1 MSKVADDRRRWWWL
15 VIGTVVSLFAVGG
28 RWDIALA
35 AWLFPVFLLRFT
47 RTGPPLGG
55 LVLVWLASCAGA
67 MFWIWQMAVPMNGTT
82 ALAGLTFGTVL
93 ALPYIADRLLAPRL
107 GAVGELLLFPMVLV
121 VAEFLLGTFAPF
133 GTVIGLLANTQFD
146 HLALLQVASVTGSYG
161 IGFLIGGCATVVNR
175 VWEHPPSRHTARV
188 VGAYVAVLAV
198 VVVGGAAR
206 LAWFPV
212 DTTQTVRIAG
222 LNANM
227 ALIQDQMRALGRPD
241 VDVSAGQGALPR
253 FDPDTVKPASTAVI
267 DDLFARTRRAAQAGA
282 KIVMWSENAAYVS
295 HAGLPAL
302 LSQAQSVARQ
312 EHIYLL
318 VSDNV
323 HLPDPRDSRD
333 ETHLI
338 GPDGTVLWT
347 YQKSHP
353 VPGLEPYRPGDG
365 VAPVV
370 STPYGRLAGVICYD
384 ADFPAMMH
392 ADADIMLVPGGDWPE
407 IGRVHSEMAS
417 LRAIENGYSLVRQDY
432 VGWSVAF
439 DSQGHVL
446 STQNTLVDRDQ
457 WLVDVPVR
465 GVTTPYRVI
474 GDAFA
479 WSCLAGT
486 VVLIGFGV
494 LRRRAPASG
503 TPRPT
508 AQRRAEPVARQA
520 AVSAVPDRRES
531 AKVVERA

>member
-1 MSKVADDRRRWWWL
+1 MSTVVNDRRRWLWL
-15 VIGTVVSLFAVGG
+15 VIGTVVALFAVGG

-35 AWLFPVFLLRFT
+35 AWLFPVFLLRFA
-47 RTGPPLGG
+47 RTSRPLSG
-55 LVLVWLASCAGA
+55 LVLVWLASWAGA

-82 ALAGLTFGTVL
+82 VLAGLTFGTVL
-93 ALPYIADRLLAPRL
+93 ALPYIADRLVARRL
-107 GAVGELLLFPMVLV
+107 GTVGELLLFPMVLV
-121 VAEFLLGTFAPF
+121 VSEFLLGTFSPF
-133 GTVIGLLANTQFD
+133 GTVIGMLANTQFD
-146 HLALLQVASVTGSYG
+146 HLALLQVAAVTGSYG
-161 IGFLIGGCATVVNR
+161 VGFLIGGCATVANWA
-175 VWEHPPSRHTARV
+175 WEHPPSWRTARV
-188 VGAYVAVLAV
+188 VGGYVAVLAV

-206 LAWFPV
+206 VAWFPV

-227 ALIQDQMRALGRPD
+227 ALIHEQMTALGRPD

-253 FDPDTVKPASTAVI
+253 FDPDTVEPESTAVI

-282 KIVMWSENAAYVS
+282 KIVLWSENAAYVS

-318 VSDNV
+318 VADNV
-323 HLPDPRDSRD
+323 YLPNPQDSRD

-353 VPGLEPYRPGDG
+353 VPGLEPYRPGNG

-370 STPYGRLAGVICYD
+370 STPHGRLAGVICYD

-407 IGRVHSEMAS
+407 IGRVHSEMAG

-432 VGWSVAF
+432 VGLSAAF
-439 DSQGHVL
+439 DNQGHVL
-446 STQNTLVDRDQ
+446 STQNTLVDQDL

-479 WSCLAGT
+479 WLCLAGT

-494 LRRRAPASG
+494 FRRRPWAAE

-508 AQRRAEPVARQA
+508 TQREPEPVAR
-520 AVSAVPDRRES
+520 
-531 AKVVERA
+531 